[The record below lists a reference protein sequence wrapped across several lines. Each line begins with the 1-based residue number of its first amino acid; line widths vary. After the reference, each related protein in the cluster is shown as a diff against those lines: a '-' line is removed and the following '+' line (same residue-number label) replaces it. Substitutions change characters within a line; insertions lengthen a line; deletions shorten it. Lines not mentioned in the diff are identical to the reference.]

1 MNKKE
6 PVKDMAERVVAK
18 REVLTLTQERDHC
31 KDGGRGLATHRT
43 LNMSY
48 FNQTVCA
55 EKRVLCE

>member
-18 REVLTLTQERDHC
+18 REALTLTQERDHC

-43 LNMSY
+43 LNMNY
-48 FNQTVCA
+48 FKQTVCA
-55 EKRVLCE
+55 KKRVLCE